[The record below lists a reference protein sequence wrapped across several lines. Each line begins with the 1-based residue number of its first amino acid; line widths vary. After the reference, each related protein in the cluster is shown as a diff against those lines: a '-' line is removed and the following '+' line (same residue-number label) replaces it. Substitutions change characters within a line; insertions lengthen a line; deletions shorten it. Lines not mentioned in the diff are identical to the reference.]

1 MSANRVE
8 KLVYW
13 YLRFNGYL
21 TVENFTVHPDHK
33 KDPEAEADIL
43 AVRFPLSKEEPEG
56 YKFERDKD
64 LILPDFTDFIIGEVK
79 SGLCAINE
87 NSWINPPRKNIEYA
101 LEWMGFLPSNQIDAV
116 AQELYQK
123 LKWANGGYT
132 VRFVCFGGRKND
144 DLAAKFPN
152 LPQIL
157 HEHMIDFVHKR
168 LRTDCNC
175 LHRENWDSYIRT
187 VANLIELGHNPEQLL
202 AWTLH
207 KEMEKSENDWT

>member
-56 YKFERDKD
+56 YKFERDNN
-64 LILPDFTDFIIGEVK
+64 LILPDVTDFIIGEAK

-87 NSWINPPRKNIEYA
+87 NSWGNPEWKHIEYA
-101 LEWMGFLPSNQIDAV
+101 LEWMGFLPDDPEVYKEVSEHLYKQRAWSNDS
-116 AQELYQK
+116 YS
-123 LKWANGGYT
+123 
-132 VRFVCFGGRKND
+132 VRFVCFGGRTND
-144 DLAAKFPN
+144 ELEAKSPN

-157 HEHMIDFVHKR
+157 HEHMMKFVYKR
-168 LRTDCNC
+168 LTTGCNS

-187 VANLIELGHNPEQLL
+187 LANLIDLKHKPKQLL
-202 AWTLH
+202 SWTLQ
-207 KEMEKSENDWT
+207 KE